1 MQGKRL
7 LSVDD
12 DDDILAI
19 IAKVGRE
26 LGFEVETISKSTR
39 FMTTYVRLKPDV
51 ITLDLMMPDVDG
63 VELVRW
69 LGDVG
74 CASGIV
80 ILSGGHSM
88 YVQLAQKLAF
98 ARGSLRISALAK
110 PFKIVDLRTA
120 LIAAAASPLADGATV
135 AAHAEGAAGRRA

>member
-1 MQGKRL
+1 MQAKRL

-12 DDDILAI
+12 DDSVLAI

-39 FMTTYVRLKPDV
+39 FMTAYVRVKPDV

-69 LGDVG
+69 LSDVG
-74 CASGIV
+74 CSAGII

-88 YVQLAQKLAF
+88 YVQLTQKLAT
-98 ARGSLRISALAK
+98 ARGALRTSVLAK
-110 PFKIVDLRTA
+110 PFRIADLRTA
-120 LIAAAASPLADGATV
+120 LIT
-135 AAHAEGAAGRRA
+135 AAGSRAPDDAVAGDAA